1 MNPRRAAGPGSP
13 GRPSTCRCTPERQ
26 RIAQV
31 DGLDGH
37 VHVVPARPQLAQ
49 EAVRHEAVSVGPVV
63 GQERRGVGHEDPM
76 CQGVDHRA
84 AMGVGCTASV
94 PRSLR
99 YIARS
104 VSPQDRPTSS
114 YGLESAEPQSTSLL
128 ATLRRRALIVVV
140 TVLLVGGAAAAI
152 GFLKGSVYQSTSKLL
167 FSQTIGP
174 ELNATGLLPTS
185 LDADNLA
192 QDNIAAVDSHNVAR
206 ATARELGDTTS
217 VDDLQKDVSVTG
229 TTKDDIVSITASSS
243 SPRRAARVSTAWANA
258 GVDAVERA
266 AKRRAQQVLDNLNS
280 QIAGL
285 SAKARDGREG
295 DRLRALAERVQVLA
309 QTGTGAATVIQSGVV
324 PTTKSG
330 NPVRTIILGLLF
342 GLVLGVG
349 LALLREQA
357 DSRLH
362 RPDEVS
368 AAFDAPV
375 LTTVPRNRALRRH
388 VPFPDLPPEVAEAY
402 RMLQANLRYGRGD
415 RVRTVLVTSAR
426 SQEGKTTTS
435 WYLATPPRRR
445 GSRSPWSKRTCGA
458 RRSPPGTDFGP
469 ITAWWRSSAASSRW
483 PRRCSRS
490 PASSTTPS
498 APTAAPASRS
508 SSPATFRPTRSRSCS
523 PTGSASC
530 SRCSSSATT
539 SSWSTRR
546 RSRTWPT
553 PSVSCATSRACSS
566 PRR

>member
-1 MNPRRAAGPGSP
+1 
-13 GRPSTCRCTPERQ
+13 
-26 RIAQV
+26 
-31 DGLDGH
+31 
-37 VHVVPARPQLAQ
+37 
-49 EAVRHEAVSVGPVV
+49 
-63 GQERRGVGHEDPM
+63 
-76 CQGVDHRA
+76 
-84 AMGVGCTASV
+84 MGVGCTASV
-94 PRSLR
+94 PRDLR
-99 YIARS
+99 YPARS
-104 VSPQDRPTSS
+104 VPSQDHPTSS

-152 GFLKGSVYQSTSKLL
+152 GFLKGDVYQSTSKLL

-206 ATARELGDTTS
+206 ATARRLGDGTS
-217 VDDLQKDVSVTG
+217 VDDLQKDVTVTG
-229 TTKDDIVSITASSS
+229 TTKDDIVSVTASSS
-243 SPRRAARVSTAWANA
+243 SPQRAARVSTAWANA
-258 GVDAVERA
+258 GVDAVERQA
-266 AKRRAQQVLDNLNS
+266 MRRAQEVLDNLNA
-280 QIAGL
+280 QLAGL
-285 SAKARDGREG
+285 SPKASEGREG
-295 DRLRALAERVQVLA
+295 DRLRALAERVRVLA
-309 QTGTGAATVIQSGVV
+309 DTGTGGATVIQSGVV

-330 NPVRTIILGLLF
+330 NPVRTIVLGLLF

-375 LTTVPRNRALRRH
+375 LTTVPRHRALKRH

-435 WYLATPPRRR
+435 WYLAAAAASAGLSVALVEADLRRPTIAARYGLRPDYGLVEVLRGELTVAEALQPVAGQLDDAVGPDRRPGVQVLVAGDVPADPFALLQSDWIGELLEVLKQRHDFVVVDTPPLPHVADAIGLLRHVEGVLVTASVNSTR
-445 GSRSPWSKRTCGA
+445 GFDA
-458 RRSPPGTDFGP
+458 RRLRDQLQELDARVLGVVANGGTVEGGYGY
-469 ITAWWRSSAASSRW
+469 
-483 PRRCSRS
+483 
-490 PASSTTPS
+490 
-498 APTAAPASRS
+498 APTGPAV
-508 SSPATFRPTRSRSCS
+508 PVAD
-523 PTGSASC
+523 
-530 SRCSSSATT
+530 
-539 SSWSTRR
+539 
-546 RSRTWPT
+546 
-553 PSVSCATSRACSS
+553 
-566 PRR
+566 PRL

>member
-1 MNPRRAAGPGSP
+1 MASTATCTSCPRAPSSRRKPYATRPSPWDRWSVSSDEGWATKIRCAKGWIIAQPWGSDAPRRSP
-13 GRPSTCRCTPERQ
+13 GAFATLPGPC
-26 RIAQV
+26 
-31 DGLDGH
+31 
-37 VHVVPARPQLAQ
+37 RPQ
-49 EAVRHEAVSVGPVV
+49 
-63 GQERRGVGHEDPM
+63 
-76 CQGVDHRA
+76 DH
-84 AMGVGCTASV
+84 
-94 PRSLR
+94 
-99 YIARS
+99 
-104 VSPQDRPTSS
+104 PTSS

-152 GFLKGSVYQSTSKLL
+152 GFLKGDVYQSTSKLL

-192 QDNIAAVDSHNVAR
+192 QDNVAAVDSHNVAR
-206 ATARELGDTTS
+206 ATARRLGDDTS
-217 VDDLQKDVSVTG
+217 VDDLAEGRGRHRHDEGRHRQHHRLVEL
-229 TTKDDIVSITASSS
+229 ARA
-243 SPRRAARVSTAWANA
+243 RRAAVHDLGQRRGRRRRARR
-258 GVDAVERA
+258 DAPRA
-266 AKRRAQQVLDNLNS
+266 AGPRQPQRPDQRPVGRRRAT
-280 QIAGL
+280 AARATACGRWP
-285 SAKARDGREG
+285 SASS
-295 DRLRALAERVQVLA
+295 VLA

-375 LTTVPRNRALRRH
+375 LTTVPRNRALKRH

-435 WYLATPPRRR
+435 WYLAAAAASAGLSVALVEADLRRPTIAARYGLRPDYGLVEVLRGELDRGRGAAAGRRPARRRRRPDRRPGVQVLVAGDVPRRPVR
-445 GSRSPWSKRTCGA
+445 
-458 RRSPPGTDFGP
+458 
-469 ITAWWRSSAASSRW
+469 
-483 PRRCSRS
+483 
-490 PASSTTPS
+490 
-498 APTAAPASRS
+498 APAV
-508 SSPATFRPTRSRSCS
+508 A
-523 PTGSASC
+523 TGSASC

-546 RSRTWPT
+546 RCRTSPT
-553 PSVSCATSRACSS
+553 PSASCATSRACWS